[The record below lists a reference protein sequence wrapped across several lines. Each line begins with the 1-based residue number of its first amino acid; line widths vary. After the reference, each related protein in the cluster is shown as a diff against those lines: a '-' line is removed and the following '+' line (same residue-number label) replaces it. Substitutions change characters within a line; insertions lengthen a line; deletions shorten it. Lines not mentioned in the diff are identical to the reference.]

1 MRVVIDTIVFTSS
14 FITLGTLR
22 RIIDLWKKGVITMC
36 LSRPIVEEYWV
47 VLKQIGLENEEE
59 TDEILHLFARGF
71 NSIFTAKTAELKI
84 FEEDSH
90 NNLFECAVA
99 LEAQYIVSGDKAV
112 LAVGDYMGIKV
123 ATPKQF
129 VDLMDDKQP

>member
-36 LSRPIVEEYWV
+36 LTRPIVEEYLV

-71 NSIFTAKTAELKI
+71 NSIFTARTAELKI
-84 FEEDSH
+84 FEEGP
-90 NNLFECAVA
+90 NNKLFECAVA
-99 LEAQYIVSGDKAV
+99 LKARYIVSGDKEV
-112 LAVGDYMGIKV
+112 LALGDYMGIKV
-123 ATPKQF
+123 VTPKQF
-129 VDLMDDKQP
+129 VDLMEAK